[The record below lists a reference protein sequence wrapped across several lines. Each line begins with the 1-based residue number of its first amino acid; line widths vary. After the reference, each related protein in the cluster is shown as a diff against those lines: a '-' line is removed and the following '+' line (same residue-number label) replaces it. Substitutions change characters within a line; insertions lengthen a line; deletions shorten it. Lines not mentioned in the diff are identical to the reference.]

1 MRPRVKIC
9 GLRRVEDAE
18 LALAL
23 GAHALGC
30 VLAADS
36 PRRATRAQARALAAF
51 ARDRAPLVL
60 VFRGE
65 RSEEV
70 RAACAQTGT
79 RDVQLHGAPQEE
91 IAALEQEGLRCWRV
105 YPLDAEALALP
116 ALDPPPDARCP
127 ALLDCGRGGSGRAFD
142 WSLLGERGP
151 EFTYVAG
158 GITPENVGALLA
170 HRPWGIDCSS
180 GVERS
185 PGEKDPERLRAL
197 FRALEAVA

>member
-1 MRPRVKIC
+1 MRPRVKVC

-36 PRRATRAQARALAAF
+36 PRRATIAEARALAAF

-65 RSEEV
+65 TTETV
-70 RAACAQTGT
+70 RAACAETGV
-79 RDVQLHGAPQEE
+79 RDVQLHGADPAQL
-91 IAALEQEGLRCWRV
+91 AALEAEGLVCWRV
-105 YPLDAEALALP
+105 FSLAQGARELP
-116 ALDPPPDARCP
+116 TLEPPPSATRP
-127 ALLDCGRGGSGRAFD
+127 AILDRGRGGTGRPFD
-142 WSLLGERGP
+142 WALLGERGP
-151 EFTYVAG
+151 AFTYVAG
-158 GITPENVGALLA
+158 GVSPENVDALLA

-180 GVERS
+180 GVERA

-197 FRALEAVA
+197 FAVLEAAA